1 MNRQSHETVG
11 VRYTGWAALDRD
23 PHDDAVEYVCPQ
35 CGNQGFKA
43 ARRDRAQYRFT
54 DGFLQ
59 DVHGE
64 STTCRS
70 CRASLRVV
78 PVVLVHDHDEKRRF
92 QAVFASDSAPS
103 VN

>member
-1 MNRQSHETVG
+1 MNRHSHETIG

-23 PHDDAVEYVCPQ
+23 PQDDAVEYVCPQ
-35 CGNQGFKA
+35 CGHQGFKA
-43 ARRDRAQYRFT
+43 ARRDRAQYHFT

-92 QAVFASDSAPS
+92 QAVFASDGAPS